1 MTDLN
6 EYECEMLDVMLDS
19 FGVPDSMTR
28 EQILELFDRDE
39 AVAFAMVKALLR
51 EGFVAGAG
59 NHGDF
64 DLPDKLI
71 LKPKGERFL
80 KEGGFTQR
88 YNLEQKKELQVGGTL
103 AKLQQQNMRL
113 QNQKLA
119 NETEIRNL
127 KKTME
132 GWQLRQYFW
141 YTLLIIA
148 LVIGY
153 LIGHEY
159 KI

>member
-6 EYECEMLDVMLDS
+6 EYECEMLDVMLES

-28 EQILELFDRDE
+28 LQILELFDGDE
-39 AVAFAMVKALLR
+39 AVAFAMVRALLR
-51 EGFVAGAG
+51 EGFVAEAG

-80 KEGGFTQR
+80 KEGGFTKR
-88 YNLEQKKELQVGGTL
+88 YQLEQQKELQVGGTL

-127 KKTME
+127 KKTIE

-141 YTLLIIA
+141 YTLLVIA
-148 LVIGY
+148 LVVGY

>member
-6 EYECEMLDVMLDS
+6 EFECEMLDVMLEA

-28 EQILELFDRDE
+28 EQILELFDGDE
-39 AVAFAMVKALLR
+39 AVAFSMVRALVR
-51 EGFVAGAG
+51 EGLVVGAG
-59 NHGDF
+59 VHGDF

-80 KEGGFTQR
+80 KEGGFTKR
-88 YNLEQKKELQVGGTL
+88 YHLEQQKELQVGGTL

-119 NETEIRNL
+119 NETEIINL
-127 KKTME
+127 KKSVE

-141 YTLLIIA
+141 YAL
-148 LVIGY
+148 LVIVFIIGF